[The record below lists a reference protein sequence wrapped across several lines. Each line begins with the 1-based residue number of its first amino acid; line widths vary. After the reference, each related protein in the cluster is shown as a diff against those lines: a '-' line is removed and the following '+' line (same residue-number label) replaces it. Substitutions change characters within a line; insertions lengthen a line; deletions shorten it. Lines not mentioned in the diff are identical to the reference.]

1 MIESGEKTG
10 KRGGLLC
17 AFEAQVT
24 RRSQTLNSA
33 RGALDGNAH
42 FGREGG
48 REGGKRREGGRGVL
62 SVYLDM

>member
-1 MIESGEKTG
+1 MIESGGKKTG

-24 RRSQTLNSA
+24 RRSQTLDSA
-33 RGALDGNAH
+33 RGALDGNAQ

-48 REGGKRREGGRGVL
+48 REGREGKQGGGVL
-62 SVYLDM
+62 SVHLDM